1 MDLDRPLRRR
11 LAPVATAVARP
22 FRHAHPVALTLAA
35 GVLGIGGALLV
46 AIGYPAGAAL
56 AAIGVL
62 LDGID
67 GPVARITDRE
77 SRFGAWLDSTMDRA
91 VDFALAAALG
101 WRGHVNGD
109 DALLAAGLAAA
120 GGSFLAS
127 YARARAEGLEV
138 WTTEGIAPRWVRLC
152 LIALAAGTLA
162 VGRPDATVLL
172 LGAVAL
178 LGLVTAAARGVAVFL
193 ADREA

>member
-22 FRHAHPVALTLAA
+22 FRHVHPVALTLAA
-35 GVLGIGGALLV
+35 GVLGISGAALV

-56 AAIGVL
+56 AAVGVL

-67 GPVARITDRE
+67 GPVARLADRE
-77 SRFGAWLDSTMDRA
+77 SRFGAWLDSTIDRA

-101 WRGHVNGD
+101 WRGHVSGD
-109 DALLAAGLAAA
+109 DALLAAGMAAA
-120 GGSFLAS
+120 AGSFLAS

-138 WTTEGIAPRWVRLC
+138 YTTEGIAPRWVRLC
-152 LIALAAGTLA
+152 LIALAAGALA
-162 VGRPDATVLL
+162 AGRSELTVLL
-172 LGAVAL
+172 LVAIAL
-178 LGLVTAAARGVAVFL
+178 LGLITAAARGVAVFL

>member
-22 FRHAHPVALTLAA
+22 FRHVHPVALTLAA
-35 GVLGIGGALLV
+35 GVLGISGAALV

-56 AAIGVL
+56 AAVGVL

-67 GPVARITDRE
+67 GPVARLADRE
-77 SRFGAWLDSTMDRA
+77 SRFGAWLDSTIDRA

-101 WRGHVNGD
+101 WRGHVSGD
-109 DALLAAGLAAA
+109 DALLAAGMAAA
-120 GGSFLAS
+120 AGSFLAS

-138 WTTEGIAPRWVRLC
+138 YTTEGIAPRWVRLC
-152 LIALAAGTLA
+152 LIALAAGALGA
-162 VGRPDATVLL
+162 GRTEVAVLL
-172 LGAVAL
+172 LVVIAL
-178 LGLVTAAARGVAVFL
+178 LGLITAAARGVAVFL